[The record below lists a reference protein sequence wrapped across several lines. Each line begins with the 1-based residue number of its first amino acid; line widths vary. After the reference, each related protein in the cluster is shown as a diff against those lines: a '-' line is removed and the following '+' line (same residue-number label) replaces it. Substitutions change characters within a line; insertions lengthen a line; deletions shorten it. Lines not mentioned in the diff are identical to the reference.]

1 LARVEAAL
9 TCGTDAKVYLRGY
22 HARMIQPSAIF
33 GHEAAGTVVEVGEG
47 VSGLPPGT
55 RIVWA
60 NSAPCGACA
69 QCGVG
74 RPELCEDLL
83 FWNGA
88 YAEFTVIPARIVEK
102 NLLRLP
108 ADLPPRRAAM
118 VEPLA
123 CAVRGVEDAGITG
136 GQDVAVIGAGP
147 LGLMIAQ
154 LAMLRGARVVVAE
167 RRPAAQEAARRLGA
181 EVAPVEGDDLTAVL
195 TRHGPR
201 GEGFPVVIE
210 AVGRSETSQA
220 ALDSVAKGGLVN
232 LFGGCPA
239 GTRLEVDLQRFHYQE
254 LRLVATF
261 HHTPVSVREA
271 FRLIV
276 AGDIDPDEYVTGTT
290 DLIGLPAALAEITAG
305 RRILK
310 TAVIPG

>member
-1 LARVEAAL
+1 
-9 TCGTDAKVYLRGY
+9 
-22 HARMIQPSAIF
+22 M
-33 GHEAAGTVVEVGEG
+33 
-47 VSGLPPGT
+47 
-55 RIVWA
+55 
-60 NSAPCGACA
+60 
-69 QCGVG
+69 G

-102 NLLRLP
+102 NLMRLP
-108 ADLPPRRAAM
+108 AGLPLRRAAM

-123 CAVRGVEDAGITG
+123 CAVRGVEDARITA

-167 RRPAAQEAARRLGA
+167 RRPAAQEAAQGMGA

-195 TRHGPR
+195 ARHGPR

-210 AVGRSETSQA
+210 AVGRAETSQA

-254 LRLVATF
+254 LKLVATF
-261 HHTPVSVREA
+261 HHTPASVREA

-276 AGDIDPDEYVTGTT
+276 DGEINPDDYVTATT
-290 DLIGLPAALAEITAG
+290 DLAGLPAALAEITGG

>member
-1 LARVEAAL
+1 
-9 TCGTDAKVYLRGY
+9 
-22 HARMIQPSAIF
+22 MIQPPAIF

-47 VSGLPPGT
+47 VTDLPPGT
-55 RIVWA
+55 PIVWA

-69 QCGVG
+69 PCAMG

-88 YAEFTVIPARIVEK
+88 YAEFAVIPARIVEK

-108 ADLPPRRAAM
+108 AGLPLRRAAM

-123 CAVRGVEDAGITG
+123 CAVRGVGDAGITA
-136 GQDVAVIGAGP
+136 GQDVAVIGAGS

-167 RRPAAQEAARRLGA
+167 RRPAAQDAARRMGA
-181 EVAPVEGDDLTAVL
+181 EVAAVEGDDLAGLL
-195 TRHGPR
+195 TRLGPR

-210 AVGRSETSQA
+210 AVGRPETSQA

-239 GTRLEVDLQRFHYQE
+239 GARLQVDLQRFHYEE
-254 LRLVATF
+254 LRMVATF
-261 HHTPVSVREA
+261 HHTPTSVREA
-271 FRLIV
+271 FSLIV
-276 AGDIDPDEYVTGTT
+276 NGDINPDEYVTATT
-290 DLIGLPAALAEITAG
+290 DLAGLPGALAEITAG

-310 TAVIPG
+310 TAVTPG